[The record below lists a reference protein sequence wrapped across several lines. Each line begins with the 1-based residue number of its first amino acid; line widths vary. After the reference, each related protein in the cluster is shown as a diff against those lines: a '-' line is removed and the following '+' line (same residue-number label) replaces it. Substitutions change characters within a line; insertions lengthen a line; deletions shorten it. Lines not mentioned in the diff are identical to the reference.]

1 MSFGTLSTGTQA
13 KLSPQL
19 LTSGG
24 RPRKFTLERLQQ
36 IRNLVER
43 GTSREEIAKIL
54 DVTVGSL
61 QVTCSKVGI
70 SLRRPKLD
78 IVRSARRR
86 NPLPSKNAIIIHHHE
101 GSVPSQPSDHPAA
114 AAKPQQ
120 APLRTREVG
129 SASVAIRMQY
139 KGMERTTELPLTLDE
154 MARLAWEAECRDMR
168 IGQFIGEIIAAMV
181 TKDLFRVVLDK
192 P

>member
-1 MSFGTLSTGTQA
+1 MTYGNLSNVTPATF
-13 KLSPQL
+13 SPL
-19 LTSGG
+19 LNTRG
-24 RPRKFTLERLQQ
+24 RPIKFTLERFQQ

-78 IVRSARRR
+78 VVRSARRR
-86 NPLPSKNAIIIHHHE
+86 NPLPSKNAIILHHHE
-101 GSVPSQPSDHPAA
+101 GSVPSQPSDHPAVA
-114 AAKPQQ
+114 ARPQQ
-120 APLRTREVG
+120 EPIRTREVS
-129 SASVAIRMQY
+129 SANVAIRMQY
-139 KGMERTTELPLTLDE
+139 KGMERTTELPLSLDE
-154 MARLAWEAECRDMR
+154 VARLAWEAEFRDMS
-168 IGQFIGEIIAAMV
+168 IGQFIGELIAAMV

>member
-1 MSFGTLSTGTQA
+1 MTYGNLSNVTPATF
-13 KLSPQL
+13 SPL
-19 LTSGG
+19 LNTRG
-24 RPRKFTLERLQQ
+24 RPIKFTLERFQQ

-43 GTSREEIAKIL
+43 GTSREEIATIL

-78 IVRSARRR
+78 VVRSARRR
-86 NPLPSKNAIIIHHHE
+86 NPLPSKNAIIVHHHE
-101 GSVPSQPSDHPAA
+101 GSVPSQPSDHPAVA
-114 AAKPQQ
+114 ARPQQ
-120 APLRTREVG
+120 EPIRTREVS
-129 SASVAIRMQY
+129 SANVAIRMQY
-139 KGMERTTELPLTLDE
+139 KGMERTTELPLSLDE
-154 MARLAWEAECRDMR
+154 VARLAWEAEFRDMS
-168 IGQFIGEIIAAMV
+168 IGQFIGELIAAMV

>member
-1 MSFGTLSTGTQA
+1 MTYGNLSNGTPDP
-13 KLSPQL
+13 LSPL
-19 LTSGG
+19 LNTRG
-24 RPRKFTLERLQQ
+24 RPIKFTLERFQQ

-43 GTSREEIAKIL
+43 GTSREEIATIL

-70 SLRRPKLD
+70 SLRQPKLD
-78 IVRSARRR
+78 SGVARRGDAPPFLVR
-86 NPLPSKNAIIIHHHE
+86 TRLFHHHE

-120 APLRTREVG
+120 EPVRTREVG

-154 MARLAWEAECRDMR
+154 VARLVWEAECRDMR